1 MNTSNTLKAY
11 GEIHYILS
19 IMPKSFNEKVPSE
32 LRNIFKEKRDHS
44 YIVNIDKEKS
54 LKEQNLLKETK
65 AILAMLKYN
74 YWCESKEEKDL
85 LIKKFKENE
94 NKYQQYI
101 REKYNPDN
109 IFKKAEEKIEMN
121 NEITE
126 IVEYKEKSAFKI
138 ILEKIKNLFKIK

>member
-74 YWCESKEEKDL
+74 YSFLNQKGRFLWQ
-85 LIKKFKENE
+85 KK
-94 NKYQQYI
+94 
-101 REKYNPDN
+101 PP
-109 IFKKAEEKIEMN
+109 KKPLTA
-121 NEITE
+121 
-126 IVEYKEKSAFKI
+126 
-138 ILEKIKNLFKIK
+138 KNLFRLLL